1 MKFSWEWIKELSDTT
16 LTPQVAADLFTA
28 KSFEVKEVSDD
39 ILDIEGTAEIIGK
52 TVGSDVDNHK
62 STYPSLLTLQG
73 AKEKLADQIRLA
85 HQELEKTGIHT
96 QLLKEITDIS
106 DIAGR

>member
-39 ILDIEGTAEIIGK
+39 ILDIDILPNRPDCLSHIGM
-52 TVGSDVDNHK
+52 
-62 STYPSLLTLQG
+62 
-73 AKEKLADQIRLA
+73 AREFCA
-85 HQELEKTGIHT
+85 LEERQFVAPEYEYNI
-96 QLLKEITDIS
+96 
-106 DIAGR
+106 